1 VTTSPPATAAHTDTG
16 GWAGHPRGLSTLFFT
31 EMWERFSYY
40 GMRALLILYMT
51 AAVTSGGLG
60 FETPR
65 AAAIYG
71 WYTFSVYAL
80 AIPGGWVA
88 DRFLGQYRSVLLGG
102 IIIALGQFSLAL
114 APLPFFFSGLTL
126 IAVGTG
132 LLKPNI
138 STMVGSLY
146 DTEDARRDAGFS
158 LFYMGINLGA
168 MIAPLVV
175 GTLGQRVDWHVGFA
189 VGGVGMTLGL
199 IQYVL
204 GKPRLMPALQRLDA
218 RNPAPARAAVTRP
231 ATGLAGGFSA
241 AEWKR
246 IAAIGVFF
254 VFSTLFWGA
263 FEQAGS
269 SLNLFADRHTK
280 LSVLGFTFPST
291 WFQSLNSLFI
301 IAFAPMFAWAW
312 VALAK
317 SNREPSSPA
326 KFGWGLVLVG
336 LGFLLLVPAATFAE
350 GGTLVS
356 PAWLVGVYLLH
367 TYGELCLSPVGL
379 SLVTKLA
386 PQRIVGL
393 MMGVWFLSIAS
404 GNKVG
409 GWVAGFFETLPLP
422 LLFGAVAGTT
432 IGSAVVL
439 VLLIRPVRKLMGGVH

>member
-1 VTTSPPATAAHTDTG
+1 MTTTTPATTAPADTG
-16 GWAGHPRGLSTLFFT
+16 GWGGHPRGLSTLFFT

-51 AAVTSGGLG
+51 AGAVNGGLG
-60 FETPR
+60 FDTAH
-65 AAAIYG
+65 AASIYG

-80 AIPGGWVA
+80 AIPGGWIA
-88 DRFLGQYRSVLLGG
+88 DRFLGQYRTVLVGG
-102 IIIALGQFSLAL
+102 IVIALGQFCLAL
-114 APLPFFFSGLTL
+114 SPLPFFFTGLAL

-146 DTEDARRDAGFS
+146 EQEDARRDAGFS

-168 MIAPLVV
+168 MISPLIV
-175 GTLGQRVDWHVGFA
+175 GTLGQRVDWHIGFA

-199 IQYVL
+199 IQYVI

-218 RNPAPARAAVTRP
+218 RAPGPSAGSTSS
-231 ATGLAGGFSA
+231 LAGGFSGE
-241 AEWKR
+241 EWKR
-246 IAAIGVFF
+246 IVAIGVFF

-269 SLNLFADRHTK
+269 SLNLFADRYTR
-280 LSVLGFTFPST
+280 LSILGLSFPST

-301 IAFAPMFAWAW
+301 IAFAPAFAWAW

-317 SNREPSSPA
+317 RNREPGSPA

-336 LGFLLLVPAATFAE
+336 LGFLLLVPAASTAQ

-356 PAWLVGVYLLH
+356 PLWLTGVYLLH
-367 TYGELCLSPVGL
+367 TFGELCLSPVGL

-386 PQRIVGL
+386 PQRIAGL

-404 GNKVG
+404 GNKLG
-409 GWVAGFFETLPLP
+409 GWVAGFFDTLPLP
-422 LLFGAVAGTT
+422 LLFAAVAGTT
-432 IGSAVVL
+432 IGFAVVL
-439 VLLIRPVRKLMGGVH
+439 VLLIRPMRKLMGGVH

>member
-1 VTTSPPATAAHTDTG
+1 VTGSSPGVALHADTG
-16 GWAGHPRGLSTLFFT
+16 GWGGHPRGLSTLFFT

-51 AAVTSGGLG
+51 AAAANGGLG
-60 FETPR
+60 FDTPH
-65 AAAIYG
+65 AASIYG

-80 AIPGGWVA
+80 AIPGGWIA
-88 DRFLGQYRSVLLGG
+88 DRFLGQYRSVLIGG
-102 IIIALGQFSLAL
+102 IIIALGQFSLAFRS
-114 APLPFFFSGLTL
+114 LPFFYGGLAL
-126 IAVGTG
+126 IAAGTG

-146 DTEDARRDAGFS
+146 ERDDERRDAGFS

-199 IQYVL
+199 IQYVM
-204 GKPRLMPALQRLDA
+204 GKPRLQPALERLA
-218 RNPAPARAAVTRP
+218 RQPEPSTASFSPSAAPAD
-231 ATGLAGGFSA
+231 GFSTE
-241 AEWKR
+241 EWKR

-269 SLNLFADRHTK
+269 SLNLFADRHTR
-280 LSVLGFTFPST
+280 LSVLGFRFPST

-301 IAFAPMFAWAW
+301 IAFAPVFAWLW
-312 VALAK
+312 VALARRG
-317 SNREPSSPA
+317 REPSSPA
-326 KFGWGLVLVG
+326 KFGWGLLLVG
-336 LGFLLLVPAATFAE
+336 FGFLLLVPAAASAE
-350 GGTLVS
+350 RGTLVS

-367 TYGELCLSPVGL
+367 TFGELCLSPVGL

-386 PQRIVGL
+386 PQRIAGL

-409 GWVAGFFETLPLP
+409 GWVAGFFDTLPLP
-422 LLFGAVAGTT
+422 SLFAAVAGTT
-432 IGSAVVL
+432 IGAALVL
-439 VLLIRPVRKLMGGVH
+439 VLLIKPVRRLMGGVH

>member
-1 VTTSPPATAAHTDTG
+1 MTTPTPASTAHTDTG

-31 EMWERFSYY
+31 EMWERFAYY

-51 AAVTSGGLG
+51 AATLKGGLG
-60 FETPR
+60 FDTAH

-80 AIPGGWVA
+80 AIPGGWIA
-88 DRFLGQYRSVLLGG
+88 DRFLGQYRTVLLGG
-102 IIIALGQFSLAL
+102 IIIALGQFSLAMR
-114 APLPFFFSGLTL
+114 PLPFFYAGLVL
-126 IAVGTG
+126 IATGTG

-146 DTEDARRDAGFS
+146 DEQDARRDAGFS

-168 MIAPLVV
+168 MIAPLVA
-175 GTLGQRVDWHVGFA
+175 GTLGQRVDWHLGF
-189 VGGVGMTLGL
+189 GVGALGMTAGL
-199 IQYVL
+199 IQYVA
-204 GKPRLMPALQRLDA
+204 GKRRLSPALERLAA
-218 RNPAPARAAVTRP
+218 RDPAPASGAKVS
-231 ATGLAGGFSA
+231 LAGGFSA
-241 AEWKR
+241 GEWKR

-269 SLNLFADRHTK
+269 SLNLFADRHTR
-280 LSVLGFTFPST
+280 LSIFGLSFPST

-301 IAFAPMFAWAW
+301 IAFAPAFAWAW
-312 VALAK
+312 VYLGK
-317 SNREPSSPA
+317 RGREPSSPA
-326 KFGWGLVLVG
+326 KFGWGLAGVG
-336 LGFLLLVPAATFAE
+336 LGFLLLVPAAAFAQ
-350 GGTLVS
+350 GGFRVS
-356 PAWLVGVYLLH
+356 PAWLTGVYLLH
-367 TYGELCLSPVGL
+367 TFGELCLSPVGL

-409 GWVAGFFETLPLP
+409 GWVAGFFDTLPLP
-422 LLFGAVAGTT
+422 LLFAAVAGTT

-439 VLLIRPVRKLMGGVH
+439 VLLIRPIRKLMGAVH

>member
-1 VTTSPPATAAHTDTG
+1 MGMTAQGDTG

-51 AAVTSGGLG
+51 AAVSAGGLG
-60 FETPR
+60 FDTAR

-80 AIPGGWVA
+80 AIPGGWLA
-88 DRFLGQYRSVLLGG
+88 DRFLGQYNTVLLGG
-102 IIIALGQFSLAL
+102 IVIALGQFSLAL
-114 APLPFFFSGLTL
+114 TPLPFFFTGLSL

-146 DTEDARRDAGFS
+146 ETEDARRDAGFS

-168 MIAPLVV
+168 MIAPLIV
-175 GTLGQRVDWHVGFA
+175 GTLGQRVDWHIGFA

-204 GKPRLMPALQRLDA
+204 GKPRLMPALRRLDA
-218 RNPAPARAAVTRP
+218 RASAAGTTTSV
-231 ATGLAGGFSA
+231 AGGFSA
-241 AEWKR
+241 EEWKR

-269 SLNLFADRHTK
+269 SLNLFADRHTR
-280 LSVLGFTFPST
+280 LSVFGWSFPST

-312 VALAK
+312 IALAK
-317 SNREPSSPA
+317 RSREPSSPA
-326 KFGWGLVLVG
+326 KFGWGLLLVG
-336 LGFLLLVPAATFAE
+336 LGFLLLVPAASLAQ

-409 GWVAGFFETLPLP
+409 GWVAGLFETLPLP

>member
-1 VTTSPPATAAHTDTG
+1 MTASTPATTAQADTA

-51 AAVTSGGLG
+51 AAVASGGLG
-60 FETPR
+60 FDTPR

-80 AIPGGWVA
+80 AIPGGWIA
-88 DRFLGQYRSVLLGG
+88 DRFLGQYRTVLLGG

-114 APLPFFFSGLTL
+114 APLPFFFTGLSL

-146 DTEDARRDAGFS
+146 ETEDARRDAGFS

-168 MIAPLVV
+168 MISPLIV
-175 GTLGQRVDWHVGFA
+175 GTLGQKVDWHLGFA

-204 GKPRLMPALQRLDA
+204 GKPRLSPALERLDA
-218 RNPAPARAAVTRP
+218 RGVVPNARP
-231 ATGLAGGFSA
+231 ATSLAGGFTGG
-241 AEWKR
+241 EWKR

-269 SLNLFADRHTK
+269 SLNLFADRYTR
-280 LSVLGFTFPST
+280 LSVLGWSFPST

-301 IAFAPMFAWAW
+301 IAFAPLFAWAW
-312 VALAK
+312 IALAK
-317 SNREPSSPA
+317 RHREPSSPA
-326 KFGWGLVLVG
+326 KFGWGLLLVG
-336 LGFLLLVPAATFAE
+336 LGFLLLVPAATFAQ
-350 GGTLVS
+350 GGTLVN

-409 GWVAGFFETLPLP
+409 GWVAGLFETLPLP

>member
-1 VTTSPPATAAHTDTG
+1 MTSPTPATTALRDTG

-31 EMWERFSYY
+31 EMWERFAYY

-51 AAVTSGGLG
+51 AAIAKGGLG
-60 FETPR
+60 FDTPH

-80 AIPGGWVA
+80 AIPGGWIA
-88 DRFLGQYRSVLLGG
+88 DRFLGQYRTVLLGG
-102 IIIALGQFSLAL
+102 IIIALGQFSLAMR
-114 APLPFFFSGLTL
+114 PLPFFYAGLVL
-126 IAVGTG
+126 IATGTG

-146 DTEDARRDAGFS
+146 DEGDARRDAGFS

-168 MIAPLVV
+168 MISPLVA
-175 GTLGQRVDWHVGFA
+175 GTLGQRVDWHLGFG
-189 VGGVGMTLGL
+189 VGGIGMTLGL
-199 IQYVL
+199 IQYVM
-204 GKPRLMPALQRLDA
+204 GKKRLMPALQRLEA
-218 RNPAPARAAVTRP
+218 RDKGPAAG
-231 ATGLAGGFSA
+231 TGTSLAGGFSA
-241 AEWKR
+241 GEWKR

-269 SLNLFADRHTK
+269 SLNLFADRYTR
-280 LSVLGFTFPST
+280 LSTFGLSFPST

-301 IAFAPMFAWAW
+301 IAFAPLFAWLW
-312 VALAK
+312 VYLG
-317 SNREPSSPA
+317 NRGREPSSPA
-326 KFGWGLVLVG
+326 KFGWGLAGVG
-336 LGFLLLVPAATFAE
+336 LGFLLLVPAASTAQ

-356 PAWLVGVYLLH
+356 PAWLTGVYLLH
-367 TYGELCLSPVGL
+367 TFGELCLSPVGL

-409 GWVAGFFETLPLP
+409 GWVAGFFDTLPLP
-422 LLFGAVAGTT
+422 LLFAAVAGTT

-439 VLLIRPVRKLMGGVH
+439 VLLIKPVRRLMGGVH

>member
-1 VTTSPPATAAHTDTG
+1 MTTPNPVPTAQADTS
-16 GWAGHPRGLSTLFFT
+16 GWAGHPRGISTLFFT

-51 AAVTSGGLG
+51 AAASSGGLG
-60 FETPR
+60 FDTAD
-65 AAAIYG
+65 AASIYG

-80 AIPGGWVA
+80 AIPGGWIA
-88 DRFLGQYRSVLLGG
+88 DQFLGQYRSVLVGG
-102 IIIALGQFSLAL
+102 VFIALGQFSLAL
-114 APLPFFFSGLTL
+114 DPLPFFYTGLAL

-146 DTEDARRDAGFS
+146 EKEDARRDAGFS

-168 MIAPLVV
+168 MISPLIV
-175 GTLGQRVDWHVGFA
+175 GTLGQKVDWHLGFA
-189 VGGVGMTLGL
+189 VGGVGMLFGL
-199 IQYVL
+199 VQYVL
-204 GKPRLMPALQRLDA
+204 GKPRLMPALQRLDQRDAA
-218 RNPAPARAAVTRP
+218 RSPGAK
-231 ATGLAGGFSA
+231 ATLAGGFSA
-241 AEWKR
+241 EEWKR

-269 SLNLFADRHTK
+269 SLNLFADRLTR
-280 LSVLGFTFPST
+280 LSVLGLAFPST

-301 IAFAPMFAWAW
+301 IAFAPMFAWLW

-317 SNREPSSPA
+317 RHREPSSPA
-326 KFGWGLVLVG
+326 KFGWGLFLVG
-336 LGFLLLVPAATFAE
+336 LGFLLLVPAATSAE
-350 GGTLVS
+350 GGALVS

-386 PQRIVGL
+386 PQRVVGL

-422 LLFGAVAGTT
+422 MLFGAVAATT

-439 VLLIRPVRKLMGGVH
+439 VLLIRPVRRLMGGVH

>member
-1 VTTSPPATAAHTDTG
+1 MTDANPGVALHADTG
-16 GWAGHPRGLSTLFFT
+16 GWGGHPRGLSTLFFT

-51 AAVTSGGLG
+51 AAAANGGLG
-60 FETPR
+60 FDTQH
-65 AAAIYG
+65 AASVYG
-71 WYTFSVYAL
+71 WYTFGVYAL
-80 AIPGGWVA
+80 AIPGGWIA
-88 DRFLGQYRSVLLGG
+88 DRFLGQYRSVLIGG

-114 APLPFFFSGLTL
+114 RPLPFFFGGLVL

-146 DTEDARRDAGFS
+146 EPADERRDAGFS

-168 MIAPLVV
+168 MIAPLIV
-175 GTLGQRVDWHVGFA
+175 GTLGQRVDWHLGFA

-199 IQYVL
+199 AQYVL
-204 GKPRLMPALQRLDA
+204 GRQRLNPALQRL
-218 RNPAPARAAVTRP
+218 ARAPKPGPRERGSSTH
-231 ATGLAGGFSA
+231 LAGGFSRE
-241 AEWKR
+241 EWKR

-269 SLNLFADRHTK
+269 SLNLFADRHTR
-280 LSVLGFTFPST
+280 LAVLGLSFPST

-301 IAFAPMFAWAW
+301 IAFAPVFAWLW
-312 VALAK
+312 VALGK
-317 SNREPSSPA
+317 RQREPSSPA
-326 KFGWGLVLVG
+326 KFGWGLLLVG
-336 LGFLLLVPAATFAE
+336 LGFLLLVPAAAFAQH
-350 GGTLVS
+350 GVRVS

-367 TYGELCLSPVGL
+367 TFGELCLSPVGL

-386 PQRIVGL
+386 PQRIAGL

-409 GWVAGFFETLPLP
+409 GWVAGFFDTLPLP
-422 LLFGAVAGTT
+422 LLFAAVAGTT
-432 IGSAVVL
+432 IGSALVL
-439 VLLIRPVRKLMGGVH
+439 VVLIRPVRRLMGGVH